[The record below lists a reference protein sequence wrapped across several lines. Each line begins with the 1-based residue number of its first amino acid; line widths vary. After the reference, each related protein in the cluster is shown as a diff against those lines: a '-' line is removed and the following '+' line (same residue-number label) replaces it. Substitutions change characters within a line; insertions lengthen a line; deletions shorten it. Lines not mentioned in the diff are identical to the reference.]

1 MLKIKDDVDLKEL
14 EKFGFEYDDF
24 NETYDKEINY
34 NTTLFVYEGSNDL
47 YVMVSDYYPE
57 CGVSEYEEFTYKDY
71 IALYEIEFDEV
82 YDLIQAGLVEK
93 VDDKQ

>member
-1 MLKIKDDVDLKEL
+1 
-14 EKFGFEYDDF
+14 
-24 NETYDKEINY
+24 
-34 NTTLFVYEGSNDL
+34 
-47 YVMVSDYYPE
+47 MVSDYYPE